1 MRQLTLATAR
11 TETEADQA
19 GAFSGLKGDMK
30 GGAIGQ
36 PNSDALPEP
45 EPRRDEGPREAICC
59 CVVASPVEHALAAIG
74 NSAVAV
80 GNSAVAIGNS
90 AAAIGNS
97 AAAIGNSAA
106 AIGNIVGRLVPTG
119 SGKLAHAGG
128 KRCRE
133 FHGVPGPLKSG
144 IRT

>member
-36 PNSDALPEP
+36 PDSDALPDP

-59 CVVASPVEHALAAIG
+59 CVVASPVEHALVAI
-74 NSAVAV
+74 
-80 GNSAVAIGNS
+80 GNSAVAIGN
-90 AAAIGNS
+90 
-97 AAAIGNSAA
+97 
-106 AIGNIVGRLVPTG
+106 IVGGIVPTG

-128 KRCRE
+128 ERCRK